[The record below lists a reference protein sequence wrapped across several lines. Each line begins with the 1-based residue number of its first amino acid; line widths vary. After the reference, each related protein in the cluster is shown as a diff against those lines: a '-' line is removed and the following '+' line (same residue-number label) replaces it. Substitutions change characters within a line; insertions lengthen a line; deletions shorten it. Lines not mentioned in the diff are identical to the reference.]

1 MRSSLKHDEMKK
13 YAFPRIY
20 IGLSLPFIWMWLPPL
35 SNCPNTSDLL
45 YFPLSI
51 QFPPGYIFVCP
62 TTFHSV
68 FLSPTC
74 LDYIGSQKEKLF
86 FWCNCCLL
94 NILIDHMSFT
104 AKVVATDK
112 CVHKVIQLLSQLL
125 STKWGMDKYSKC
137 WNIFLILW
145 VPGNCLFHL
154 RCLHIGL
161 DAITLSLEPMR
172 EEPMGS

>member
-1 MRSSLKHDEMKK
+1 MHFPEFILDCPFLSSGCD
-13 YAFPRIY
+13 FPLWAIARIPLIFY
-20 IGLSLPFIWMWLPPL
+20 ISPFPFNSLPDIFSFVRPR
-35 SNCPNTSDLL
+35 
-45 YFPLSI
+45 SI
-51 QFPPGYIFVCP
+51 QF
-62 TTFHSV
+62 